1 MYLQRK
7 TLNNNY
13 LITVTLKLDGQ
24 EELEYVYT
32 L

>member
-7 TLNNNY
+7 TLDNNY
-13 LITVTLKLDGQ
+13 LINVTLKLDGQ